1 MAEVSRRYPERPI
14 VGVGAI
20 IVREHPEPAIVLV
33 KRGNPPLVGEWTI
46 PGGMLELGESL
57 EVGAV
62 REAAEE
68 TGLSVQPV
76 GMVEVFDR
84 IYRDADGA
92 IEYHYVLIDQICS
105 VASGELRSG
114 GDAVDARWFA
124 VTQLNTPGVSDFT
137 AGVARRAIARYLDR
151 ARPDH

>member
-1 MAEVSRRYPERPI
+1 MAEISRRYPERPI

-20 IVREHPEPAIVLV
+20 ILREHPEPAIVLV

-57 EVGAV
+57 EVGAI
-62 REAAEE
+62 REAREE
-68 TGLSVQPV
+68 TGLTVEPT

-84 IYRDADGA
+84 IYRDAEDA

-105 VASGELRSG
+105 AASSDLRAG
-114 GDAVDARWFA
+114 GDAVEARWFA
-124 VTQLNTPGVSDFT
+124 DSDLDAPGVSEFT
-137 AGVARRAIARYLDR
+137 AGVARRAIARYFER
-151 ARPDH
+151 ARPNH

>member
-1 MAEVSRRYPERPI
+1 
-14 VGVGAI
+14 
-20 IVREHPEPAIVLV
+20 VLV

-57 EVGAV
+57 EAGTM

-84 IYRDADGA
+84 IYRDADCA
-92 IEYHYVLIDQICS
+92 IEYHYVLIDQICRVS
-105 VASGELRSG
+105 SGEVQAG
-114 GDAVDARWFA
+114 GDAVDARWFTL
-124 VTQLNTPGVSDFT
+124 TQLDTPGVSEFT
-137 AGVARRAIARYLDR
+137 AGVARTAMARYLDR